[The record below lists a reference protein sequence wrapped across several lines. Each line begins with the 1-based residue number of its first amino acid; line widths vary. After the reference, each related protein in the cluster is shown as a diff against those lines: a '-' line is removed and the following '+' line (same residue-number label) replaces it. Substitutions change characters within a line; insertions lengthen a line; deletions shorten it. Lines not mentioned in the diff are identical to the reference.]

1 MNLEMVTVFIVVFGL
16 MIGSFLNVCIYRIP
30 KKESIVFPRSHC
42 PHCNHQLRAWE
53 NIPVISFLMLKGLC
67 SSCKNK
73 ISFRYPIIELL
84 TAILLLM
91 AYFRFG
97 LSVDF
102 FIYSFFLCL
111 LVVITFID
119 IDTLEI
125 PNGLLLFG
133 LIIGIYTI
141 VRNGMNGLS
150 QSLIGALGLGSGF
163 LLVRVIGQLLL
174 KKESMGYGDVKYA
187 ALIGLLLGWKIGL
200 VASAIA
206 FISASVLFLI
216 LLPFGKI
223 AIGQR
228 IPFGPFLSLGA
239 LLGLLWGTHILEW
252 YLNLVF

>member
-30 KKESIVFPRSHC
+30 KKESIVIPRSHC
-42 PHCNHQLRAWE
+42 PHCNHQLRVWE

>member
-30 KKESIVFPRSHC
+30 KKESIVIPRSHC
-42 PHCNHQLRAWE
+42 PHCNHQLRVWE

-111 LVVITFID
+111 LVIITFID
-119 IDTLEI
+119 IDTMEI
-125 PNGLLLFG
+125 LNGLLILG
-133 LIIGIYTI
+133 LIVGVYPVLEGGINSIY
-141 VRNGMNGLS
+141 
-150 QSLIGALGLGSGF
+150 QSLIGALSLGLGFF
-163 LLVRVIGQLLL
+163 LIRVIGQLLL
-174 KKESMGYGDVKYA
+174 KKESMGFGDVKYA

-206 FISASVLFLI
+206 FLSAAILFLM
-216 LLPFGKI
+216 LLPFRKI

-228 IPFGPFLSLGA
+228 IPFGPFLSFGA
-239 LLGLLWGTHILEW
+239 LLGLIWGPHILEW

>member
-30 KKESIVFPRSHC
+30 KKESIVIPRSHC
-42 PHCNHQLRAWE
+42 PHCNHQLRVWE

-97 LSVDF
+97 LS
-102 FIYSFFLCL
+102 
-111 LVVITFID
+111 
-119 IDTLEI
+119 
-125 PNGLLLFG
+125 
-133 LIIGIYTI
+133 
-141 VRNGMNGLS
+141 
-150 QSLIGALGLGSGF
+150 
-163 LLVRVIGQLLL
+163 
-174 KKESMGYGDVKYA
+174 
-187 ALIGLLLGWKIGL
+187 
-200 VASAIA
+200 
-206 FISASVLFLI
+206 
-216 LLPFGKI
+216 FGKI

>member
-30 KKESIVFPRSHC
+30 KKESIVIPRSHC
-42 PHCNHQLRAWE
+42 PHCNHQLRIWE

-84 TAILLLM
+84 TAVLLLT

-97 LSVDF
+97 LSADF
-102 FIYSFFLCL
+102 FMYSFFLCL
-111 LVVITFID
+111 LVIITFID
-119 IDTLEI
+119 IDTMEI
-125 PNGLLLFG
+125 PNGLLLLG
-133 LIIGIYTI
+133 LTIWIYTV
-141 VRNGMNGLS
+141 VRNGVNS
-150 QSLIGALGLGSGF
+150 IYQSLIGALSLGLGF
-163 LLVRVIGQLLL
+163 LLIRMFGQFLF
-174 KKESMGYGDVKYA
+174 KKESMGFGDIKYA
-187 ALIGLLLGWKIGL
+187 ALIGLLLGWKMAL